1 VQFLKFFLTLPT
13 ASQLQYDSFWVEF
26 YRIRAL
32 DKIRRREIGIFSSS
46 HENES
51 FAGFLME
58 NATVP
63 NDQNEDYI
71 DLTKPMSKSYWKKMK
86 VKGFYRW
93 VLVRDFKK
101 INDIL
106 NTNEIVPILV
116 SGAKAFTKS
125 RFSAMRWSLNE
136 FAFVDGFF
144 FLLLF
149 FFYKKKKIKNSK
161 HTKKKKRTKKK
172 EQGI

>member
-1 VQFLKFFLTLPT
+1 
-13 ASQLQYDSFWVEF
+13 
-26 YRIRAL
+26 
-32 DKIRRREIGIFSSS
+32 
-46 HENES
+46 
-51 FAGFLME
+51 ME

-116 SGAKAFTKS
+116 SGAKTFTKS
-125 RFSAMRWSLNE
+125 GFSAMRWSLNE
-136 FAFVDGFF
+136 FAFVNGFF

-149 FFYKKKKIKNSK
+149 FFYKKKKRSK
-161 HTKKKKRTKKK
+161 ISNTSKRKKELKKK